1 MTPFYGRLPGVAGF
15 GVERSAD
22 VIGAALAVG
31 TLAGVG
37 AHAIATGIHRSREG
51 KRVTPLPV
59 VAGPGNGGSG
69 GTNGGGHTRGSAGQ
83 ESSDA

>member
-22 VIGAALAVG
+22 LIGAALAVG
-31 TLAGVG
+31 TAAGVG
-37 AHAIATGIHRSREG
+37 AHAIATGIHRRREG

-59 VAGPGNGGSG
+59 MPGNGGQGAPPAS
-69 GTNGGGHTRGSAGQ
+69 SK
-83 ESSDA
+83 EDSDA

>member
-22 VIGAALAVG
+22 IIGAALAVG

-51 KRVTPLPV
+51 KKVTPLPV
-59 VAGPGNGGSG
+59 VTDSG
-69 GTNGGGHTRGSAGQ
+69 TP
-83 ESSDA
+83 SSGKEK